1 VASILLSRCV
11 EVTMPDRAPA
21 TPSRNVSALVLAE
34 SVSEAD
40 ALADGLRGSYGIEV
54 LAVGSPGAAR
64 MALIGGDYDLL
75 LAPGGAEVDWVAEV
89 APQVTVVLLGYATTA
104 PSVPSLLI
112 IPDWPQPLDSLVRA
126 INWHLETWSG
136 PQQAVPTN

>member
-1 VASILLSRCV
+1 
-11 EVTMPDRAPA
+11 MPDRAPA

-89 APQVTVVLLGYATTA
+89 APQVTVVHGDYRTGNFLFDANGTIRALISMIRILIDYIQISNFWNSLKSITLGK
-104 PSVPSLLI
+104 
-112 IPDWPQPLDSLVRA
+112 
-126 INWHLETWSG
+126 
-136 PQQAVPTN
+136 

>member
-1 VASILLSRCV
+1 
-11 EVTMPDRAPA
+11 MPDREPA
-21 TPSRNVSALVLAE
+21 TPRKSFTALVLAE

-54 LAVGSPGAAR
+54 LAVASPGAAR

-75 LAPGGAEVDWVAEV
+75 LAPGGADVDWVAEV
-89 APQVTVVLLGYATTA
+89 APGITVVMLGYAATA

-126 INWHLETWSG
+126 IDWHLETWSG
-136 PQQAVPTN
+136 PQQAVPGN